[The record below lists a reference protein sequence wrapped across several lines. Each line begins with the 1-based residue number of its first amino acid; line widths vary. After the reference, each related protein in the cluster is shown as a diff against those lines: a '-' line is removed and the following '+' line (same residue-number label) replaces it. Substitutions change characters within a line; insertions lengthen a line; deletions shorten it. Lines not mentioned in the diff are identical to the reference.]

1 MSYAQLDDE
10 DGPGYFLPVEGQV
23 RLARLSDHVR
33 FLARLLAPRTQA
45 EEDAAG
51 RGVRL
56 GEVAFCLELLADQV
70 GQVLEVLSW
79 PAQGPGDVADGL
91 PDLDGD
97 GATDAGG
104 AAFRIT
110 LAQID
115 RLNLLV
121 ETASAHARVVVAV
134 GDASG
139 RAGHA
144 LPEVGETL
152 CAAVDEVRA
161 LLGQV
166 ERQPLDEAAP
176 TRVREAHA
184 VYAVGPVAQAGERGR
199 MH

>member
-45 EEDAAG
+45 DEDTAG

-70 GQVLEVLSW
+70 GQVLDVLSW
-79 PAQGPGDVADGL
+79 PAQRPGGEADGL

-97 GATDAGG
+97 GATDAGS
-104 AAFRIT
+104 AAFRVT

-115 RLNLLV
+115 RLNLLID
-121 ETASAHARVVVAV
+121 TASAHARVVAV

-139 RAGHA
+139 RAGRVSPDVA
-144 LPEVGETL
+144 NTL

-161 LLGQV
+161 LLQQV
-166 ERQPLDEAAP
+166 ERQPLREAAP
-176 TRVREAHA
+176 TRVREAPA
-184 VYAVGPVAQAGERGR
+184 VYAVGPAAQADERGR

>member
-1 MSYAQLDDE
+1 MSYALSDDE

-51 RGVRL
+51 RGVRM
-56 GEVAFCLELLADQV
+56 GELAFCLELLADQA
-70 GQVLEVLSW
+70 GQVLDVLSW
-79 PAQGPGDVADGL
+79 PAQRPGGAADGL
-91 PDLDGD
+91 SDIDGD
-97 GATDAGG
+97 GARDAGD
-104 AAFRIT
+104 AAFRVT

-121 ETASAHARVVVAV
+121 ETASAHARVVAV

-139 RAGHA
+139 RAGRA

-166 ERQPLDEAAP
+166 ERQPLDGESSA
-176 TRVREAHA
+176 RVREEHA
-184 VYAVGPVAQAGERGR
+184 VYAVGSVARADERGW

>member
-33 FLARLLAPRTQA
+33 FLARLLEPHTRA

-51 RGVRL
+51 RGVRM
-56 GEVAFCLELLADQV
+56 GELAFCLELLADQV
-70 GQVLEVLSW
+70 GQVLEGLSW
-79 PAQGPGDVADGL
+79 PAQRPGDVADGL

-104 AAFRIT
+104 AAFRVT

-115 RLNLLV
+115 RLNLLID
-121 ETASAHARVVVAV
+121 TASAHARVVAV
-134 GDASG
+134 GDATG
-139 RAGHA
+139 PARRA

-166 ERQPLDEAAP
+166 ESQPLRGAP
-176 TRVREAHA
+176 SARVREEHA
-184 VYAVGPVAQAGERGR
+184 VYAVGPVARAAEGGWL
-199 MH
+199 H

>member
-1 MSYAQLDDE
+1 MSYDRLDE
-10 DGPGYFLPVEGQV
+10 EEGPGYFLPVEGQV

-45 EEDAAG
+45 EEGAAG

-70 GQVLEVLSW
+70 GQVLEALSW
-79 PAQGPGDVADGL
+79 PAQRPGDAADV
-91 PDLDGD
+91 PSADDEVPN
-97 GATDAGG
+97 AGG
-104 AAFRIT
+104 AAFRVT

-115 RLNLLV
+115 RLNLLI
-121 ETASAHARVVVAV
+121 ETASAHARVVAV

-139 RAGHA
+139 RAGRVSPDVA
-144 LPEVGETL
+144 DTL
-152 CAAVDEVRA
+152 CAAVDEVRT
-161 LLGQV
+161 LLQQV
-166 ERQPLDEAAP
+166 ERQSLHEAAP

-184 VYAVGPVAQAGERGR
+184 VYAVGPVAQADERGR

>member
-51 RGVRL
+51 RGVRM

-70 GQVLEVLSW
+70 GQVLEALSW
-79 PAQGPGDVADGL
+79 PAQRSGDAADVS
-91 PDLDGD
+91 PRIAGD
-97 GATDAGG
+97 EATDAGG
-104 AAFRIT
+104 AAFRVT

-115 RLNLLV
+115 RLNLLI
-121 ETASAHARVVVAV
+121 ETASAHARVVAV

-139 RAGHA
+139 RAGRVSPDVA
-144 LPEVGETL
+144 DTL
-152 CAAVDEVRA
+152 CAAVDEVRK
-161 LLGQV
+161 LLRQV
-166 ERQPLDEAAP
+166 EHQPLREAAP
-176 TRVREAHA
+176 ARVREAHA
-184 VYAVGPVAQAGERGR
+184 VYAVGRADERER
-199 MH
+199 LH

>member
-1 MSYAQLDDE
+1 MSYDRLDDE
-10 DGPGYFLPVEGQV
+10 EGPGYFLPVEGQV

-51 RGVRL
+51 RGVRM

-70 GQVLEVLSW
+70 GQVLEALSW
-79 PAQGPGDVADGL
+79 PAQGPGDAAEGL
-91 PDLDGD
+91 PDIDGD
-97 GATDAGG
+97 GATDAGC
-104 AAFRIT
+104 AAFRVT
-110 LAQID
+110 LAQLD

-121 ETASAHARVVVAV
+121 ETASAHARVVAV
-134 GDASG
+134 GDATG
-139 RAGHA
+139 RVGHA
-144 LPEVGETL
+144 PPEVGETL

-166 ERQPLDEAAP
+166 ERQPLRAALSA
-176 TRVREAHA
+176 RVREEQAI
-184 VYAVGPVAQAGERGR
+184 YAVGPAVQADERGW